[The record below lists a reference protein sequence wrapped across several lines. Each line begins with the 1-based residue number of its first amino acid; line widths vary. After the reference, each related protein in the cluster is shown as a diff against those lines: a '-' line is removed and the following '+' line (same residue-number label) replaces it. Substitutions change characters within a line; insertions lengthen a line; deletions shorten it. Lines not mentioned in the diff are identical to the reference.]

1 MDFADGRIFENH
13 SIPGVDPAS
22 RTKMW
27 KSAVEALAKLHAVDY
42 KAVGLSSFGK
52 PSGFYSRQI
61 ATFRQLN
68 AAQSATL
75 DVETKQ
81 PVGPIENIE
90 RIFDIFTSHMPKDR
104 ACIIHGDY

>member
-1 MDFADGRIFENH
+1 MDFVDGRIFENH

-42 KAVGLSSFGK
+42 KSVGLSTFGK

-61 ATFRQLN
+61 STFRQLH
-68 AAQSATL
+68 AAQSAPP

-90 RIFDIFTSHMPKDR
+90 RILAIFGSNMPKD
-104 ACIIHGDY
+104 